1 VRSAAPSASFV
12 EFPDST
18 SVDHALPFVTDR
30 ELSANVTRRQ
40 AIAERLVGLQT
51 DIRNVTFEVYD
62 STVILGGSVRSR
74 QERLKIVS
82 CVSRVPGVT
91 RVIDSLAL
99 RDDSPS
105 THVYA
110 AKGNSQLR
118 RLTAAYLHIDPRL
131 PELADTSPD
140 RLARSAPMEL
150 VGKLRGAI
158 TKKYSSARKLFMS
171 WMR

>member
-1 VRSAAPSASFV
+1 VI
-12 EFPDST
+12 
-18 SVDHALPFVTDR
+18 DR
-30 ELSANVTRRQ
+30 KLSANVARRQ
-40 AIAERLVGLQT
+40 AIAERLVRLQT

-74 QERLKIVS
+74 QERLEIVS

-105 THVYA
+105 TYVYA
-110 AKGNSQLR
+110 AKGSSQLR
-118 RLTAAYLHIDPRL
+118 RLTAEYLCIDPRR
-131 PELADTSPD
+131 PQLADSLAA
-140 RLARSAPMEL
+140 RLGRSAPMEL

-158 TKKYSSARKLFMS
+158 ARKCCSARKLFMS
-171 WMR
+171 WTR

>member
-1 VRSAAPSASFV
+1 
-12 EFPDST
+12 
-18 SVDHALPFVTDR
+18 VTDPR
-30 ELSANVTRRQ
+30 LAANVARRQ

-51 DIRNVTFEVYD
+51 DIRNVAFEVYD

-74 QERLKIVS
+74 QERLEIVS

-105 THVYA
+105 TCVHA
-110 AKGNSQLR
+110 AKGNNQLR
-118 RLTAAYLHIDPRL
+118 RLTSEYLCIDPRWPQL
-131 PELADTSPD
+131 VVSSAD
-140 RLARSAPMEL
+140 RLGRSAPREL

-158 TKKYSSARKLFMS
+158 ERKCWFARKLFIS